1 MADTVS
7 PDHTVSADHIVSP
20 GDTVSLV
27 RALVTAAGLSLSEAE
42 IEAMAVA
49 YPALRA
55 AADHLQSI
63 AGEAD
68 PAPVFDPVPMF
79 GAARGSGTGPS

>member
-1 MADTVS
+1 MPDPVS
-7 PDHTVSADHIVSP
+7 PDTAVSP
-20 GDTVSLV
+20 DTVSLV
-27 RALVTAAGLSLSEAE
+27 RALVTAAGLRPSEAE

-55 AADHLQSI
+55 AADHLQAI
-63 AGEAD
+63 AGDAD

-79 GAARGSGTGPS
+79 GARRGTGTRPS